1 MKTSSNFKMAK
12 QTKIML
18 ALTKFRSSEAKTNFR
33 KLMIESQLYGSVTAK
48 PSKGDGDN
56 S

>member
-1 MKTSSNFKMAK
+1 MKTNSTFKMAK

-18 ALTKFRSSEAKTNFR
+18 ALTKFKNSEAKTNFR
-33 KLMIESQLYGSVTAK
+33 KLMIESQLHSSVSIK
-48 PSKGDGDN
+48 PLKADSDN